1 MVGESLPSGT
11 RIDLTFIYFFHKE
24 NSIHNFCLSGSIY
37 EFLHFHALFQLI
49 DNNDYYI
56 SHGHFAHVAYA
67 WNVVFQIFD
76 RMIFGEWLPDA
87 ERIRGDSTRTP
98 GATRSDKVW
107 EPLISSMSYLL

>member
-1 MVGESLPSGT
+1 VQGNTLEQCGSQPVVRVTLMVGESLPSGT

-67 WNVVFQIFD
+67 
-76 RMIFGEWLPDA
+76 
-87 ERIRGDSTRTP
+87 
-98 GATRSDKVW
+98 
-107 EPLISSMSYLL
+107 